1 VCRIG
6 GTPPPAGSVY
16 LGEEDKLCPCDHM
29 ITNADDC
36 EAAHFELD
44 LEPRYGGVFDEAT
57 TLPGCTLLV
66 GQNRVMYNTNR
77 QT

>member
-1 VCRIG
+1 
-6 GTPPPAGSVY
+6 
-16 LGEEDKLCPCDHM
+16 M